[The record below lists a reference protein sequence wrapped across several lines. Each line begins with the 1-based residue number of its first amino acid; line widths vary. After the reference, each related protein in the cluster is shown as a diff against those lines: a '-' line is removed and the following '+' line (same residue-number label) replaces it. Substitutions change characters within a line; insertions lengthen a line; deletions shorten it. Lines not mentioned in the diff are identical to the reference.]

1 METPPIDL
9 KPTPPQQST
18 TATLLITAA
27 VFFGLGFV
35 LAYLIFGTRGDEPN
49 YSSVQSAVNATFVA
63 LTPPPTL
70 PPTRVPFELTYTDHN
85 PRLGP
90 DAAPIKMVEFSDY
103 QCPYCGYFHATT
115 LQPLLDHYG
124 DLVQFIYR
132 EYPIIG
138 GQSSAEAGAAAL
150 CASQQGRYW
159 EYAELIWEN
168 QASNQRVSISTEL
181 LASFAEQTE
190 LDMDAYNTCLEDET
204 GLNLVIADYQAGVGF
219 DIRATPTFFID
230 GERISGANPIEDFM
244 DIIDAQL
251 TRKGIQPPPRPSNN

>member
-1 METPPIDL
+1 METPPVDL
-9 KPTPPQQST
+9 RPTPPQQN

-35 LAYLIFGTRGDEPN
+35 LAFLIFGTQEDDPSN
-49 YSSVQSAVNATFVA
+49 NDVQAAVDATFIA
-63 LTPPPTL
+63 LTPEPTL

-85 PRLGP
+85 PRLGSD
-90 DAAPIKMVEFSDY
+90 DAPVKIVEFSDY

-124 DLVQFIYR
+124 DLVQFVYR

-138 GQSSAEAGAAAL
+138 GQTSAEAGASAL
-150 CASQQGRYW
+150 CAAEQGLYW
-159 EYAELIWEN
+159 EYVDLIWAN
-168 QASNQRVSISTEL
+168 QLSDERITMSTDL
-181 LASFAEQTE
+181 LTGFAEQVA
-190 LDMDAYNTCLEDET
+190 LDMDAYTTCLETEV
-204 GLNLVIADYQAGVGF
+204 GMNYVIVDYQAGIDF

-230 GERISGANPIEDFM
+230 GERISGANPLEDFM

-251 TRKGIQPPPRPSNN
+251 VRKGLQPPARATS